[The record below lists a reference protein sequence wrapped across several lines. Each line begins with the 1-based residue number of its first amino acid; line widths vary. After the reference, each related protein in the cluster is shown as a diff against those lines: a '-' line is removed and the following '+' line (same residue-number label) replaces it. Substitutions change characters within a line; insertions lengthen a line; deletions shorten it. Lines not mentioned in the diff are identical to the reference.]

1 MRLIIP
7 ILLLIALCQPTLAVS
22 TAAFVTSSK
31 EAPAA
36 PAADSNT
43 IKLDISTALA
53 VFKEIEGND
62 NYVDNLSEQSLTKLP
77 VGEKR
82 TLNNVSYTVGITQ
95 AKFYP
100 QYAEFTAFL
109 RMRIPQGS
117 DGSTKDIFFGAHG
130 IKLSFQG
137 GIIGDVKL
145 GLLGDLPIDLGGKK
159 VILTLKGAFDKNN
172 TMVNNGEPVTY
183 ASIDCNGFKMLSI
196 SADLAFS
203 RDILLPD
210 SAGTPGAGQVHATIN
225 TTASDWNDIL
235 VDISLPAFQVKGLS
249 DFSFKVDKA
258 IFDFSDL
265 RNSEQTTFPT
275 KYSEQYL
282 LPGSPQLWRGVY
294 ITDLVV
300 TLPKLFS
307 TGDTTKRVSLQAKN
321 LLIDNQGFTGV
332 IAGTNIITIDK
343 GTAGTW
349 PISID
354 KFNLDLLANKLEGAG
369 FGGNIKLPV
378 DDKTL
383 LAYDALISPDN
394 EYLLTVKPKD
404 TISFGFIRASKVTLY
419 PNSSVTLDVKDGQ
432 FLPKA
437 ILNGKMTINATLKK
451 DAAEGDSSLAS
462 MPSIE
467 FRGLQLQT
475 VSPKI
480 KIESMGYDGVIKF
493 GNFPASINSIEVAA
507 SNDEARL
514 SFGISV
520 QLMGDG
526 LKGDAG
532 LSIVGKLASK
542 QGLESWK
549 YDRIKLDSLGVA
561 FNKGGVKVSGH
572 IYLFEDDPT
581 YGKGFAGDVSMT
593 LDKLNLTVQAKAIF
607 GRMANP
613 DYRYWYADAYANL
626 GGAGIPIFAGL
637 KINGLGGGAYEHM
650 KMSGKAPAG
659 TSGIGVTPTGYLYVP
674 DANTSFGLKA
684 IVGFASQDGKAVNG
698 NLTLEMAF
706 SAGGGLRYI
715 HFDGVAK
722 FAKGLPADPF
732 AELADKMEMLKLGSE
747 ESKAQYEAERKKIS
761 NDAAITGSASL
772 DLDFENS
779 SLHGVFEVYL
789 KAGTL
794 SGVGNNNLAGQVVMH
809 YDPSTWY
816 IYMGKPDNR
825 IGIKF
830 GVGDVSLKVGAYLM
844 VGSEIPASPAP
855 PKIVA
860 DILGVDLRELDYMR
874 DLNALGN
881 GRGFAFG
888 TDLSLSTGDIT
899 FLIFYAKFDAGLGF
913 DMMLKDYGDSQ
924 CKGAS
929 GPIGIDGWYANGQAY
944 AYFQGDIGL
953 TFKLFFKTKKISIL
967 KVGAAVLLQ
976 AKLPNP
982 AWFRGYVGGYY
993 NVLGG
998 LIKGRCN
1005 FKVTLGTQ
1013 CELVNANPL
1022 GGIQVISD
1030 ITPGANA
1037 TNVDVFAAPQAAF
1050 NMAINK
1056 EMEMEGDDGNITLY
1070 RVVLDKF
1077 QLTNN
1082 GNIIPGTLEWNS
1094 EKNGVALYSS
1104 EVLPSKTT
1112 IKANVVVSFEEYKA
1126 GSWRTV
1132 MNNGARSTET
1142 KEISFVTGEAPE
1154 SIPNSNIQ
1162 YAYPVLDQEHFYIK
1176 EYPNGY
1182 VQLKRG
1188 QAYLFDKTN
1197 GWKQALRVKDNG
1209 GTALTPQWSY
1219 DTANKRILWSVQ
1231 TLSKDTKYNLEI
1243 VNLPPAADGA
1253 SQTLTDNYTVT
1264 NNEEDGGTTEIKN
1277 NSINGNLTNSTAAE
1291 KVILSYGFATSAHN
1305 TFAEKIGA
1313 AAITRVIREPIYLPD
1328 VHALQVFTVP
1338 TETFDA
1344 QELTGSQFS
1353 EYIPMIKPVAV
1364 LDNDDYFK
1372 QDINPLIYSN
1382 YPYNGWVSLSRDSGR
1397 TLIPDWAVYPVESYL
1412 LSPDNT
1418 RLPFRFHL
1426 PKQYKTDMVRIQ
1438 TQLANKAIYT
1448 KLPDNYM
1455 TLLNSMFPIIR
1466 QGTYKM
1472 KLIYVLPGGITGSN
1486 TVVDIYNPIL

>member
-7 ILLLIALCQPTLAVS
+7 ILLLLTLCRPALAEH
-22 TAAFVTSSK
+22 AAL
-31 EAPAA
+31 
-36 PAADSNT
+36 PAADST
-43 IKLDISTALA
+43 SIKLDIPTALA
-53 VFKEIEGND
+53 VFNELEGND
-62 NYVDNLSEQSLTKLP
+62 NYVDNLNEQSLTKLP

-82 TLNNVSYTVGITQ
+82 TLNNVTYTLGITQ

-117 DGSTKDIFFGAHG
+117 DGSSKDIFFGAHG

-145 GLLGDLPIDLGGKK
+145 GLLGDFPIDLGDKK
-159 VILTLKGAFDKNN
+159 VILTLKGAFDKDNN
-172 TMVNNGEPVTY
+172 MLNNGEPVTY

-203 RDILLPD
+203 RDLLLPD
-210 SAGTPGAGQVHATIN
+210 SSGTPGSGQVHAKIN

-249 DFSFKVDKA
+249 DFSFRVDKA

-265 RNSEQTTFPT
+265 RNDAQASFPA

-282 LPGSPQLWRGVY
+282 LPGNPQLWRGVY
-294 ITDLVV
+294 ISSLAV

-321 LLIDNQGFTGV
+321 LLIDNQGFTG
-332 IAGTNIITIDK
+332 IISGTNIITIDK
-343 GTAGTW
+343 GAAGSW

-354 KFNLDLLANKLEGAG
+354 KFNLDLLANKLVGAG

-383 LAYDALISPDN
+383 LVYDALISPDN

-419 PNSSVTLDVKDGQ
+419 PNSSVTLDVKDGK

-451 DAAEGDSSLAS
+451 DAGENDSSLAS
-462 MPSIE
+462 MPAIE

-475 VSPKI
+475 LSPKI
-480 KIESMGYDGVIKF
+480 RIESMGYDGVIRF
-493 GNFPASINSIEVAA
+493 GNFPASINSIDVAA

-542 QGLESWK
+542 QGLESWQ

-593 LDKLNLTVQAKAIF
+593 LEKLHLTVQAKAIF

-706 SAGGGLRYI
+706 SAGGGIRYI

-722 FAKGLPADPF
+722 FAKGLPTDPF

-779 SLHGVFEVYL
+779 SIHGVFEVYL

-794 SGVGNNNLAGQVVMH
+794 SGIGANNLAGQVVMH
-809 YDPSTWY
+809 YDPATWY

-825 IGIKF
+825 IGIRF

-860 DILGVDLRELDYMR
+860 DILGADLQELDYMR

-913 DMMLKDYGDSQ
+913 DMMLRDYGDAQ
-924 CKGAS
+924 CKGS
-929 GPIGIDGWYANGQAY
+929 SDPIGIDGWYANGQAY

-953 TFKLFFKTKKISIL
+953 TFKLFFKTKKINIL
-967 KVGAAVLLQ
+967 RVGAAVLLQ

-982 AWFRGYVGGYY
+982 AWFRGYVGGNYS
-993 NVLGG
+993 VLGG
-998 LIKGRCN
+998 LIHGRCN

-1013 CELVNANPL
+1013 CELVNGNPL

-1030 ITPGANA
+1030 VSPGNNA
-1037 TNVDVFAAPQAAF
+1037 TDVDVFAAPQAAF
-1050 NMAINK
+1050 NMALNK

-1082 GNIIPGTLEWNS
+1082 GNIIPAKLEWNS
-1094 EKNGVALYSS
+1094 DKNGVALYSS
-1104 EVLPSKTT
+1104 EVLPAKTT
-1112 IKANVVVSFEEYKA
+1112 VKAAVVVSFEEYK
-1126 GSWRTV
+1126 GGTWRTV
-1132 MNNGARSTET
+1132 MTDGARTTET

-1162 YAYPVLDQEHFYIK
+1162 YAYPLLDQEHFYTK
-1176 EYPNGY
+1176 EYPDGY
-1182 VQLKRG
+1182 IQLKRG
-1188 QAYLFDKTN
+1188 QSYLFDKTK
-1197 GWKQALRVKDNG
+1197 GWQQALRLKDAA
-1209 GTALTPQWSY
+1209 GTTLTPQWNY
-1219 DTANKRILWSVQ
+1219 DTANKRILWSAQ
-1231 TLSKDTKYNLEI
+1231 ALNKETKYNLAI
-1243 VNLPPAADGA
+1243 VNLPPAGGSTQAV
-1253 SQTLTDNYTVT
+1253 TENYTVT
-1264 NNEEDGGTTEIKN
+1264 ENEDNGGTTEVKN
-1277 NSINGNLTNSTAAE
+1277 NSVDANLTNSNAAE
-1291 KVILSYGFATSAHN
+1291 KVILTYGFATSSYN
-1305 TFAEKIGA
+1305 TFADKINA
-1313 AAITRVIREPIYLPD
+1313 AAITKVIREPIYLPD

-1344 QELTGSQFS
+1344 QELTGSQCS
-1353 EYIPMIKPVAV
+1353 EYIPLIKTVAV
-1364 LDNDDYFK
+1364 LDADNYFN
-1372 QDINPLIYSN
+1372 QDIKPLIYNN
-1382 YPYNGWVSLSRDSGR
+1382 YPYNGLVTLSRDSGR
-1397 TLIPDWAVYPVESYL
+1397 ALIPDWAVYPVESYL
-1412 LSPDNT
+1412 LNPDNT

-1426 PKQYKTDMVRIQ
+1426 PKQFKTDLVSIQ
-1438 TQLANKAIYT
+1438 TQLANKAIFN

-1455 TLLNSMFPIIR
+1455 SILNSLFPVIR

-1472 KLIYVLPGGITGSN
+1472 KLIYVLPGGMTGTN
-1486 TVVDIYNPIL
+1486 TVVDMYNPIL